1 MLEEYQIVELFDQYE
16 PDLTEIDKKLLEEF
30 I

>member
-16 PDLTEIDKKLLEEF
+16 PDLTEIDKKVLEEF